1 MSKDRDSQWQQQKTD
16 EVSTFEHSGFTHS
29 STLDSR
35 LDKDKQRPRPSRNS
49 RRGANRRPSWV
60 LLLILMVILAGVA
73 VLKVGESPA
82 GAAAAAPR
90 WVISWFGSAAWIC
103 RPSRPFA
110 G

>member
-60 LLLILMVILAGVA
+60 LLLILMVILAVVA
-73 VLKVGESPA
+73 VLKV
-82 GAAAAAPR
+82 
-90 WVISWFGSAAWIC
+90 ITYLT
-103 RPSRPFA
+103 
-110 G
+110 